1 MAKQV
6 VADGYKFDFTDAV
19 LDAYVFDSSK
29 YNGVKNKMKSVDIV
43 AEFPQEYLF
52 IELKKYR
59 PERGGMEFRCPLW
72 DDKSLIISQCPLGTD
87 DNKRVKAT
95 IKRISHDL
103 RRKYFDTFLY
113 FFAENKLGDKQ
124 VNYICVVEGCE
135 AAQILRLNEILS
147 SVIPQGIP
155 AQSHWVRPI
164 MNNLA
169 VVNVEEWNEIDKIN
183 RYGRCSLI

>member
-6 VADGYKFDFTDAV
+6 VADGYMFDFTDAV
-19 LDAYVFDSSK
+19 LDAYVFDSPE
-29 YNGVKNKMKSVDIV
+29 YNGVQNKMKSVDIV
-43 AEFPQEYLF
+43 AEFPHEYLF

-72 DDKSLIISQCPLGTD
+72 GDKSLIISQCPLGAD

-135 AAQILRLNEILS
+135 AAQILHLNRILS
-147 SVIPQGIP
+147 NIIPQRIP

-169 VVNVEEWNEIDKIN
+169 VVNVDEWNIIDKIN